1 MTKKQQVKKDTPK
14 AVELNKAAL
23 DQAAGGAGGCG
34 INVAVGDVTGDG
46 LLVRTITGGT
56 TKPRT

>member
-1 MTKKQQVKKDTPK
+1 MTKKQQVKQDTPK

-23 DQAAGGAGGCG
+23 DQAAAGGPG
-34 INVAVGDVTGDG
+34 QDLIFGDSDG

>member
-1 MTKKQQVKKDTPK
+1 MTKQQLVKKDAPK

-23 DQAAGGAGGCG
+23 DQAAAGGSVGG

-46 LLVRTITGGT
+46 LLVRTITGDT
-56 TKPRT
+56 IKPRI

>member
-23 DQAAGGAGGCG
+23 DQAAGGPGGFIAIETVQLG
-34 INVAVGDVTGDG
+34 SKVA
-46 LLVRTITGGT
+46 RSEFTI
-56 TKPRT
+56 KKLID

>member
-23 DQAAGGAGGCG
+23 DQAAGGAQQEY
-34 INVAVGDVTGDG
+34 VFLKLGDIKGKAA
-46 LLVRTITGGT
+46 L
-56 TKPRT
+56 P

>member
-23 DQAAGGAGGCG
+23 DQAAGGFVGGL
-34 INVAVGDVTGDG
+34 NVALNDG
-46 LLVRTITGGT
+46 SVRFVTITGDT
-56 TKPRT
+56 IKPRI

>member
-1 MTKKQQVKKDTPK
+1 MTKQQQVKKDTPK

-23 DQAAGGAGGCG
+23 DQAAGGGVFVAAGDT
-34 INVAVGDVTGDG
+34 NGDG
-46 LLVRTITGGT
+46 QLVRTITGGT